1 MRSSAVGEDTEA
13 TFAGQYDTV
22 LNVTGENIM
31 DAYKTV
37 LASKYSARAI
47 AYRLHY
53 GLDDRETPMCVLGIV
68 MVDSKAS
75 GVLYSVD
82 PSRTRSCPVRINSLW
97 GIGEH
102 LVDGSASPDVFIVDR
117 IDEKIIEKHVAEKE
131 SQAGE
136 PSCRRHRH

>member
-1 MRSSAVGEDTEA
+1 
-13 TFAGQYDTV
+13 
-22 LNVTGENIM
+22 M

-53 GLDDRETPMCVLGIV
+53 GLDDRETPDVRSGDRYDRFESKRRPLLGRPV
-68 MVDSKAS
+68 
-75 GVLYSVD
+75 
-82 PSRTRSCPVRINSLW
+82 RTRSCPVRINSIW

-131 SQAGE
+131 IAAG
-136 PSCRRHRH
+136 